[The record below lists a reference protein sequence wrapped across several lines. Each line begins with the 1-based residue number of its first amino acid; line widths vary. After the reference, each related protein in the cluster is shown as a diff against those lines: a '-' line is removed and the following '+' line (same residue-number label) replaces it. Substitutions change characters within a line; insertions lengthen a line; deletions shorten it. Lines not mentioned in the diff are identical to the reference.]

1 MSKQRNRPGQIG
13 SYWLSKKPRRDRV
26 DENFHRTWYDERT
39 RQTRRVSLGTPDF
52 QAAAVKLAEWVVAH
66 ERQYGQAPDE
76 VLIDTVLLN
85 YWNDHAQHLASA
97 KTARLNLS
105 YWQEFWEGYTVADIT
120 PKEQAKFRTWLTQRG
135 TGLSGIDRILSTG
148 RAALNRA
155 VKWQEVS
162 SVPHIFG
169 TLTANARRS
178 RKPKGRPI
186 TPEELARLFNAV
198 RSRHMMMFLLIA
210 SNTLAR
216 PAAILDLRPAQFD
229 HVHCLLDLN
238 PPDRAQ
244 NKKYRPIVPVTPTLL
259 PWLELPVGP
268 SDRYV
273 SHRKKPIG
281 SILHMWR
288 LTREA
293 AGLDERVTPYS
304 VRHGMARELRKR
316 RVPTEQIKL
325 FLGHLP
331 SGSDATT
338 SIYAPYEPDFLADA
352 IRAIEEVMLEVKQHL
367 RRVRIDEPQ
376 LIPADPV
383 ARLPKPH
390 PRSLDEAK
398 STLVRQ
404 LILGGVPHKEVVRQS
419 GVGSGTVSKIRQ
431 QLKANVMLFRNT
443 EGQICVPTAC
453 PNQNIAPTEAQMGEE
468 RDSYLIEKIGGPGRT
483 RTCDNTVMSGAF

>member
-1 MSKQRNRPGQIG
+1 MTSAHA
-13 SYWLSKKPRRDRV
+13 RRAV
-26 DENFHRTWYDERT
+26 SALA
-39 RQTRRVSLGTPDF
+39 RQTFRPQRSSSRSGSS
-52 QAAAVKLAEWVVAH
+52 QN
-66 ERQYGQAPDE
+66 ERHYGQAPDE
-76 VLIDTVLLN
+76 VLVETILLN

-97 KTARLNLS
+97 RTARLNLS

-120 PKEQAKFRTWLTQRG
+120 PKEQAKFRAWLAERG

-155 VKWQEVS
+155 AKWQEVS

-216 PAAILDLRPAQFD
+216 PAAILDPRPAQFD
-229 HVHCLLDLN
+229 NVHSLLDLN

-338 SIYAPYEPDFLADA
+338 SIYAPYEPDFLGDA
-352 IRAIEEVMLEVKQHL
+352 IRAIEGVMLDVKQHL
-367 RRVRIDEPQ
+367 RRVRIDQPEI
-376 LIPADPV
+376 LPADPV
-383 ARLPKPH
+383 AQLPKPH
-390 PRSLDEAK
+390 PRSIDEAK

-404 LILGGVPHKEVVRQS
+404 LILRGTPHKEVVRQS
-419 GVGSGTVSKIRQ
+419 GVSSGTVSKIRQ

-453 PNQNIAPTEAQMGEE
+453 PNQNIAPTKAQMSEE

>member
-1 MSKQRNRPGQIG
+1 MPKQDRPGQIG
-13 SYWLSKKPRRDRV
+13 SYWLSKKPRRDRA
-26 DENFHRTWYDERT
+26 DEPWCRTWYDERA
-39 RQTRRVSLGTPDF
+39 RQTRRVSLGTSDF
-52 QAAAVKLAEWVVAH
+52 QTAAVKLAQWVAAN

-85 YWNDHAQHLASA
+85 YWNDHAQHIASA
-97 KTARLNLS
+97 RTARLNLS

-120 PKEQAKFRTWLTQRG
+120 PKEQAKFRAWLGRRG

-155 VKWQEVS
+155 AKWQEVS

-169 TLTANARRS
+169 TLTANAKRS

-229 HVHCLLDLN
+229 NVHCLLDLN

-338 SIYAPYEPDFLADA
+338 SIYAPYEPDFVGDA
-352 IRAIEEVMLEVKQHL
+352 VRAIEEVMLEVRQHL
-367 RRVRIDEPQ
+367 RRVRIDQPQ

-383 ARLPKPH
+383 ARLAKPH
-390 PRSLDEAK
+390 PRSIDEAK

-404 LILGGVPHKEVVRQS
+404 LILSGTPHKEVVRRS
-419 GVGSGTVSKIRQ
+419 GVSSGTVSKIRQ
-431 QLKANVMLFRNT
+431 RLRANVMLFRNT
-443 EGQICVPTAC
+443 EGRICVPLR
-453 PNQNIAPTEAQMGEE
+453 AQ
-468 RDSYLIEKIGGPGRT
+468 T
-483 RTCDNTVMSGAF
+483 RTSRQQTRR